1 MDRSRFAGWLAE
13 AKRRVCGVHSRGFS
27 AKQRF
32 HLAALLIA
40 LAALPL
46 HAQSSTNEDDIQFDP
61 AITQEEFGKFSRV
74 VAQGIYA
81 SPVEPARAGGL
92 LRFDVG
98 VAVTA
103 VPVDTNSTYWRRAV
117 RDDFTVSNYI
127 AVPKLIV
134 SKGFSVVNLSAS
146 YAKVNDS
153 DIRMWGGAVDVP
165 IIRGGIAT
173 PSLAVRGAYSTID
186 GVDVYKLKT
195 YGAEVFLSKG
205 FGPLTPYGAV
215 GRMRSDAEGR
225 INFATGS
232 STLTDKSDV
241 NRYTLGLRISLLLP
255 KITIEATQAEE
266 RSYAAKVSFGF

>member
-1 MDRSRFAGWLAE
+1 M
-13 AKRRVCGVHSRGFS
+13 
-27 AKQRF
+27 
-32 HLAALLIA
+32 
-40 LAALPL
+40 
-46 HAQSSTNEDDIQFDP
+46 
-61 AITQEEFGKFSRV
+61 